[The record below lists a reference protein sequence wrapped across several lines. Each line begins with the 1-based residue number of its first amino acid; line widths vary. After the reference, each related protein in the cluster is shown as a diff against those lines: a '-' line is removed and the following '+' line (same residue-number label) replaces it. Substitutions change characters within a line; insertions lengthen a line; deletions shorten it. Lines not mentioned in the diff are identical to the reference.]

1 LEILRRQEQIQIRQA
16 AMLEQ
21 LVHEPLRGDKVHE
34 DETPN
39 NLRQFLKLK
48 PPAFHGSANP
58 LESEDW
64 LKEVEKIFDVM
75 HCPDEEK
82 VTLAIFMLQGGAS
95 DWWRVH
101 KNKYTEGFVVTWK
114 IFKDEFYRKYFPES
128 VQRKMELEFLQ
139 QKQEKKTVTEYE
151 IEFSRLANYAPIYA
165 KDDEAKAKR
174 FVQGL
179 RQPIKAQVEVFE
191 MKSFRDVANKALTV
205 EQAYGEE
212 NVEEDETCEAYD
224 EENVGEEETCEDDDE
239 LRACSPQ
246 LSNTG
251 N

>member
-1 LEILRRQEQIQIRQA
+1 
-16 AMLEQ
+16 MEQ
-21 LVHEPLRGDKVHE
+21 LAQQSPKAEKAHE
-34 DETPN
+34 DGTSD
-39 NLRQFLKLK
+39 NLRQFLRLK
-48 PPAFHGSANP
+48 PPSFHGSANP
-58 LESEDW
+58 LASEDW
-64 LKEVEKIFDVM
+64 LKEVEKIFEVM
-75 HCPDEEK
+75 LCPDEEK

-101 KNKYTEGFVVTWK
+101 KNKYTEDFVVTWK
-114 IFKDEFYRKYFPES
+114 IFKEEFYRKYFPES

-139 QKQEKKTVTEYE
+139 LKQEIKSVAEYE
-151 IEFSRLANYAPIYA
+151 IEFSRLARYAPICA
-165 KDDEAKAKR
+165 QDDEAKARR

-205 EQAYGEE
+205 EQAYDEE
-212 NVEEDETCEAYD
+212 VVEE
-224 EENVGEEETCEDDDE
+224 EEMSEEDDK

-246 LSNTG
+246 LPNTG